1 MGLIRILLYA
11 AAAML
16 AYLLYKR
23 ITAGP
28 GRRRGEDPFADD
40 ERIGR
45 LEQDPVCG
53 VYVDSGEALRRKD
66 KDGLPVYFCSKAC
79 ADAFKAKQ
87 QGAS

>member
-28 GRRRGEDPFADD
+28 GRCRREDPFADD

-66 KDGLPVYFCSKAC
+66 KQGVAVYFCSKEC
-79 ADAFKAKQ
+79 ADAFKARQ
-87 QGAS
+87 REAP

>member
-28 GRRRGEDPFADD
+28 GGRRREDPFAKD
-40 ERIGR
+40 ERMGR

-53 VYVDSGEALRRKD
+53 VYVDSGDALRRKSSA
-66 KDGLPVYFCSKAC
+66 GELVYFCSKDC
-79 ADAFKAKQ
+79 ADAYKAKQ
-87 QGAS
+87 REAP

>member
-28 GRRRGEDPFADD
+28 GGRRRENPFADD

-66 KDGLPVYFCSKAC
+66 KAGEPVYFCSKEC
-79 ADAFKAKQ
+79 ADAYKAKQ
-87 QGAS
+87 QEAP

>member
-16 AYLLYKR
+16 AFLLYKR
-23 ITAGP
+23 ISAGP
-28 GRRRGEDPFADD
+28 HRGRREDPSADD

-53 VYVDSGEALRRKD
+53 VYVDSGEALRGKD
-66 KDGLPVYFCSKAC
+66 KQGLPVYFCSKAC
-79 ADAFKAKQ
+79 ADAYKAKQ
-87 QGAS
+87 REAT